1 MLIVKFQG
9 GLGNQMF
16 QYAFYK
22 RLSLEGKKVKADL
35 SEYQY
40 DKRAFQLNNVFPF
53 VCIQKVN
60 PLARRL
66 YLPSYRLRHFSPLYI
81 GESNPGE
88 FDSRFLRTLNGF
100 LDGYWQSEQYFKNIK
115 GELLNDFRFP
125 ETIPQDIYDRKVRM
139 QKQETVSVHVRRG
152 DYLKPENAP
161 IFGGICTL
169 QYYQKAIDYFRRFL
183 NNPVF
188 YFFSD
193 DMDWVK
199 ANLKAANAVYIDN
212 SQLSPDYSWYDLLL
226 MSQCKHNIIAN
237 SSFSWWGAWLN
248 QFPEK
253 KVVCPTRWSNQ
264 ELFPDIL
271 NENWIKL

>member
-22 RLSLEGKKVKADL
+22 SLSIKGGKVKADL

-40 DKRAFQLNNVFPF
+40 DKRAFQLNNVFPS
-53 VCIQKVN
+53 VRIQETN
-60 PLARRL
+60 CLARRF

-81 GESNPGE
+81 EETNPGE
-88 FDSRFLRTLNGF
+88 FDTHIQRHKNGF
-100 LDGYWQSEQYFKNIK
+100 LDGYWQSERYFKEIK
-115 GELLNDFRFP
+115 SELLNDFQFLQP
-125 ETIPQDIYDRKVRM
+125 IPQEIQDKRIMM
-139 QKQETVSVHVRRG
+139 QKQESVSVHIRRG
-152 DYLKPENAP
+152 DYLEPVNAA

-169 QYYQKAIDYFRRFL
+169 QYYQKALDYFRHYL

-199 ANLKAANAVYIDN
+199 ANLIAENVLYMDN
-212 SQLSPDYSWYDLLL
+212 SELSPNYSWYDLFL
-226 MSQCKHNIIAN
+226 MSQCKYNIIAN

-248 QFPEK
+248 QTPEK
-253 KVVCPTRWSNQ
+253 KVVCPARWSNQ
-264 ELFPDIL
+264 DIFPDIF
-271 NENWIKL
+271 NEDWIKL